1 MSEGSLGKDEILR
14 LLQGV
19 LELAEE
25 VRCEPEKRAL
35 QRLSGKLRR
44 DEFYVTLLGET
55 SSGKSTLANSLM
67 NDDLL
72 PVSAPATTGVVTFIL
87 LDELIEKDQFFIVE
101 PDGTT
106 GAQIG
111 RDEFRKVARGGS
123 PSKRLLVRKRPVRG
137 MVEVLTIVDTPG
149 YNSCLSEHTEVL
161 RDYLPESDAACFL
174 INYRTG
180 FQKSDLEFFS
190 LISDIL
196 KEDGDLEQ
204 APTRLFVAINFVP
217 SSTED
222 KRIIEIAA
230 RLRERAGY
238 NGPIYRLQA
247 EQECGRVTVH
257 DEDLVSHMSRL
268 ATVTGR
274 TRRLLDNSLTVI
286 EEALTGIGSQIEVHR
301 HIFQA
306 EESNLSLILRR
317 IDELLLVQQAME
329 QRVTKGEADLV
340 QKVSEASQAGK
351 ARIQGDIDSQLD
363 EASRWTAIGSASTY
377 ISETVFECGIQ
388 ELSHDLSQLMHREV
402 RELNEDLDGLAAD
415 AEEKIRKMLD
425 FPLKSPFSGIDEKL
439 MSKLAERLG
448 GRGAASYLG
457 RLAGAPGEKG
467 VVGVMNLARKLMGK
481 ANRLFGKTVFGR
493 EAMAGVPK
501 VLKQFGLTTSR
512 VAGAAAAV
520 ALEIARYLYRVATWK
535 GKLRKRLQPVIEEHV
550 GHVQK
555 QALDAISDM
564 IGTTRQMVEDNYTR
578 RISVLQDTFSE
589 RERGRSIDPEVMK
602 SWAERWNQFAVECE
616 AIRKNTKGA

>member
-1 MSEGSLGKDEILR
+1 VSKGSVGKDEILR

-19 LELAEE
+19 LELVREM
-25 VRCEPEKRAL
+25 RCEPEKRAL

-44 DEFYVTLLGET
+44 DEFYLTLLGET
-55 SSGKSTLANSLM
+55 SSGKSTLANSLI

-87 LDELIEKDQFFIVE
+87 LDELIERDQFFVVK
-101 PDGTT
+101 PDGTLET
-106 GAQIG
+106 QVT
-111 RDEFRKVARGGS
+111 REEFRQTARDGIR
-123 PSKRLLVRKRPVRG
+123 SKRLLVRKGSVIGLPKG
-137 MVEVLTIVDTPG
+137 LTIVDTPG

-174 INYRTG
+174 INYRAG
-180 FQKSDLEFFS
+180 LRKSDLEYFS
-190 LISDIL
+190 LISGII
-196 KEDGDLEQ
+196 KENENSDHAQ
-204 APTRLFVAINFVP
+204 AGLFVAINFVP
-217 SSTED
+217 SSAED
-222 KRIIEIAA
+222 KRIIEIGT
-230 RLRERAGY
+230 RLRESAGY

-247 EQECGRVTVH
+247 VQESGQVTLH
-257 DEDLVSHMSRL
+257 DEGLLGHMSRL
-268 ATVTGR
+268 ATTTER

-286 EEALTGIGSQIEVHR
+286 EEALTGIGSQIEIHR

-306 EESNLSLILRR
+306 EDSNLSLILKR

-340 QKVSEASQAGK
+340 QELSKACQAGK
-351 ARIQGDIDSQLD
+351 ARINGNIDSELD
-363 EASRWTAIGSASTY
+363 EASRWTAIESASTY
-377 ISETVFECGIQ
+377 ISETVFECGIH
-388 ELSHDLSQLMHREV
+388 ELAHDLSQLMHREI
-402 RELNEDLDGLAAD
+402 RKLNEDLDGLAAD
-415 AEEKIRKMLD
+415 AEEKIRKILD
-425 FPLKSPFSGIDEKL
+425 IPIKSPFAGIDEKL

-535 GKLRKRLQPVIEEHV
+535 GKLRKGLQPVIEEHV

-555 QALDAISDM
+555 QALNAVSDM
-564 IGTTRQMVEDNYTR
+564 IGTTRQMVEDNYIR
-578 RISVLQDTFSE
+578 RISVLRDTFAE
-589 RERGRSIDPEVMK
+589 RERGRSIDPKAMK
-602 SWAERWNQFAVECE
+602 SWTERWNQFAVGCE
-616 AIRKNTKGA
+616 AIRENMKGA